1 MKVILSLGGWTGC
14 ETCSP
19 VFATEANR
27 IEFAKSVKQLNDYF
41 KTDGIDL
48 DWEYPAIPGPPGHP
62 YMPADR
68 ENFTDLVKQLR
79 KELGPKHEIS
89 FAAGGSQEFLEK
101 SIDWKKV
108 SPMVDKINLMT
119 YDLVHG
125 NSTVSGNHTPLYS
138 TSEQKESTDYAV
150 KYLASIGVPKN
161 KMVIGAAFYSRI
173 FQNTTDANNGLYQP
187 TKFYKGISYNEMNK
201 DSLQKAGFTAYW
213 DDVAKAPYMYSP
225 EKKQLIT
232 GDDARS
238 IELKTKYAV
247 DQKLNGIMFWQLA
260 DDKSNGGLLD
270 VIDNTLKGK

>member
-1 MKVILSLGGWTGC
+1 MKRLIFFCLLGAHLLTNAQSTNRPISVIGYYAGDAVKINAYPIEKLSHIIFSFCHLKGNKLNVDNNRDTLTIKKLVELKSRNPKMKVILSLGGWTGC

-41 KTDGIDL
+41 HTDGIDL

-79 KELGPKHEIS
+79 KELGSKHEIS

-101 SIDWKKV
+101 SIDWKAV

-125 NSTVSGNHTPLYS
+125 NSTVRQPHS
-138 TSEQKESTDYAV
+138 T
-150 KYLASIGVPKN
+150 L
-161 KMVIGAAFYSRI
+161 
-173 FQNTTDANNGLYQP
+173 
-187 TKFYKGISYNEMNK
+187 
-201 DSLQKAGFTAYW
+201 
-213 DDVAKAPYMYSP
+213 
-225 EKKQLIT
+225 
-232 GDDARS
+232 
-238 IELKTKYAV
+238 
-247 DQKLNGIMFWQLA
+247 LNP
-260 DDKSNGGLLD
+260 
-270 VIDNTLKGK
+270 